1 MHDLVASFVSMVL
14 IQPLEEEM
22 TQALRA
28 RHAPPAVI
36 AAATACLRTAEPRLA
51 ARTLTEPWWTVS
63 HSLRFWTGL
72 SRPEAILVQV
82 APRCGEALEGAQRF
96 LDMRY
101 VRS

>member
-1 MHDLVASFVSMVL
+1 
-14 IQPLEEEM
+14 M

-82 APRCGEALEGAQRF
+82 APRCARRLKAHRDFWTCGTFGRDQ
-96 LDMRY
+96 
-101 VRS
+101 